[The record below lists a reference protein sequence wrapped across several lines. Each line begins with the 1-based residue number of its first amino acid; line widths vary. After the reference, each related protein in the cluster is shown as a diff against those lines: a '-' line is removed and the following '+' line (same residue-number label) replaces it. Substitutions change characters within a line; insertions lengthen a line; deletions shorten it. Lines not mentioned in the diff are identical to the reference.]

1 MRTSIE
7 ILVALL
13 TGILAGGTVIAVLIA
28 AAALLTVSALRWLLG
43 KRPG

>member
-13 TGILAGGTVIAVLIA
+13 TSILAGGTVIAVLIA
-28 AAALLTVSALRWLLG
+28 AAALLAVSALYWLLG